1 MIKLPQN
8 LKNKWHAVTA
18 KYHRLPLKTK
28 LAAAASLI
36 LIVAAGLLIPG
47 GEEVSGSNQEA
58 ANLQKL
64 TENIRRHYQNRPDYW
79 GLNTKAIIDNKTAPL
94 AMLKNGR
101 IVSGFDTDI
110 LVGTAPDGLML
121 MPGSRSFDIIYKGL
135 NKKQCLELTTQKFEE
150 KFWLG
155 VINITI
161 SNDNVQEVFSWNDQ
175 KNMLPIKKAAAKEIC
190 KSVNDII
197 FHIE

>member
-8 LKNKWHAVTA
+8 LQDKWQAVKTQ
-18 KYHRLPLKTK
+18 YHRLPLRTK
-28 LAAAASLI
+28 LAAAAGVVLI
-36 LIVAAGLLIPG
+36 IATGLLIRG
-47 GEEVSGSNQEA
+47 GDEVSGSNQEA

-101 IVSGFDTDI
+101 IVSSFDTDV

-135 NKKQCLELTTQKFEE
+135 NKKQCLELATQKFEE

-155 VINITI
+155 VINIAI
-161 SNDNVQEVFSWNDQ
+161 SNDNGQEIFSWNDK
-175 KNMLPIKKAAAKEIC
+175 KNMLPIKKASAKQIC